1 MPRTMQKPTSTSQP
15 AAALPRS
22 DAELAASAA
31 AGDPGA
37 FQAIMRRHNR
47 LVFRAARSILRS
59 DAEAEDAVQEAYLKA
74 WRALPSFRAEAR
86 LSTWLVRIAINEAL
100 QRVRRRGAVVI
111 PLEGAAGDPAP
122 DLQVE
127 GDAEDQPD
135 RLVGRA
141 QMRRLMEAHI
151 DALPEVF
158 RTVFM
163 LRAVEELSV
172 EETAQALH
180 VPEATVR
187 TRFFRAR
194 GLLRESLSREMDFAT
209 EDAFAFEG
217 GRCDRIVARV
227 LASLPPAAARL
238 P

>member
-1 MPRTMQKPTSTSQP
+1 MQEILRSPP
-15 AAALPRS
+15 DAATQAS
-22 DAELAASAA
+22 DAELAGRAA
-31 AGDPGA
+31 RGEAGA
-37 FQAIMRRHNR
+37 FAAIMRRHNR
-47 LVFRAARSILRS
+47 LVFRAVRSILRS

-74 WRALPSFRAEAR
+74 WRGLDSFRAEAR

-100 QRVRRRGAVVI
+100 QRIRRRGAVVI
-111 PLEGAAGDPAP
+111 PLDASADAGAAAP
-122 DLQVE
+122 QETLADDADLR
-127 GDAEDQPD
+127 PD
-135 RLVGRA
+135 GMVGRA

-172 EETAQALH
+172 EEVAEALH
-180 VPEATVR
+180 VPPATVR

-194 GLLRESLSREMDFAT
+194 GLLRESLSRELDFAT
-209 EDAFAFEG
+209 EDAFSFEG
-217 GRCDRIVARV
+217 GRCDRIVAGV
-227 LASLPPAAARL
+227 LAELSRDAVPP